1 MSMWNDERDER
12 DDVVLRLSL
21 DIVGKSCRKTF
32 QEVKYVS
39 TSINVC
45 WCTDSMCRRHDVNT
59 VT

>member
-32 QEVKYVS
+32 QEVRWPRGEIRKY
-39 TSINVC
+39 
-45 WCTDSMCRRHDVNT
+45 
-59 VT
+59 